1 MLDRGALRVAIPAL
15 IVSLFVSAAN
25 QRNDFHFYT
34 KFFHLLLYFL
44 AA

>member
-1 MLDRGALRVAIPAL
+1 MAAATDPAWLDGGRMLPLVED
-15 IVSLFVSAAN
+15 
-25 QRNDFHFYT
+25 FYT